1 MYPQA
6 IRTDVE
12 DVQLSLIVT
21 LSLEGEYP
29 SAGFWYYSR

>member
-21 LSLEGEYP
+21 LSLEGEHP
-29 SAGFWYYSR
+29 NARF